1 MLSLGNWKYANDLV
15 DINIF
20 DQDQNLADVVDLP
33 ISGLR
38 VSDAAQ
44 TTAALG
50 MLYKFWDK
58 TSITVDYNY
67 FADIYAQFDV
77 LDRAVFKDEGD
88 PVAQSKG
95 DTWKAP
101 NYHTFDASLRHGFKV
116 GNFDTTLTV
125 RVNNLFDTE
134 YIADALDAADSFGNP
149 EPLVW
154 FGFGRTFNLG
164 MKILF

>member
-1 MLSLGNWKYANDLV
+1 
-15 DINIF
+15 
-20 DQDQNLADVVDLP
+20 
-33 ISGLR
+33 
-38 VSDAAQ
+38 
-44 TTAALG
+44 

-77 LDRAVFKDEGD
+77 LDRAVFKGD
-88 PVAQSKG
+88 NPDPNAPPSESKG

-101 NYHTFDASLRHGFKV
+101 NYNTFDASLRHGFKI
-116 GNFDTTLTV
+116 GEFDTTVTV
-125 RVNNLFDTE
+125 RVNNVFDTE
-134 YIADALDAADSFGNP
+134 YIADALDADD
-149 EPLVW
+149 PLVW